1 MLFNESLK
9 NKNIPAKGT
18 KVFTFDT
25 KVFDIK
31 RDMYAILN
39 AFPHLTDL
47 IIKSENTLEC
57 CFDFYRNS
65 MKYLKRVHLVTKK
78 SNNFSGT
85 INEDEKFLMQRVRFE
100 KLEERPQQP

>member
-1 MLFNESLK
+1 MK
-9 NKNIPAKGT
+9 NKTIPAKGT
-18 KVFTFDT
+18 KIFTFDT
-25 KVFDIK
+25 EVFDPK
-31 RDMYAILN
+31 RDTYAILN

-57 CFDFYRNS
+57 CFDFYRHN

-78 SNNFSGT
+78 SNSFSGV

-100 KLEERPQQP
+100 KLEERPE